1 MPSARQTANT
11 SGLVLVNPHKHK
23 IVALEGLKVN
33 NQSNNDILLKLV
45 DQFTSDASKTMAAD
59 AVQAAEAQ
67 GTGHP
72 LSGKVR
78 LEMTVPTG
86 EFQSLGKDDV
96 MGIRFLGGCAVIAD
110 AATSDCVVVAQ
121 YRLE

>member
-23 IVALEGLKVN
+23 VVMLEGVKVN
-33 NQSNNDILLKLV
+33 NQSNSDLLLKFV
-45 DQFTSDASKTMAAD
+45 DQFTSDASKTMAAE
-59 AVQAAEAQ
+59 AVQAAEAL

-78 LEMTVPTG
+78 LEMTVPSA
-86 EFQSLGKDDV
+86 EFLSLGECDV
-96 MGIRFLGGCAVIAD
+96 KGIRFLGGCAVIAD
-110 AATSDCVVVAQ
+110 TQTSDCVVVAQ